1 MMSLTMLGWHGAGGI
16 YGMHHGF
23 GMMGMA
29 GGMIMFM
36 ILLVV
41 LVVVTIVWFSK
52 NGSHKVNESQYR
64 PTTDRSLEILNER
77 YALGEIA
84 DEEYNKKK
92 MEIKKNIG

>member
-1 MMSLTMLGWHGAGGI
+1 MGFNMLGWHGVGFM

-23 GMMGMA
+23 GMMGIA

-36 ILLVV
+36 ILLVI
-41 LVVVTIVWFSK
+41 LVVVAIVWFSK
-52 NGSHKVNESQYR
+52 NGSQKNNESQVR

-92 MEIKKNIG
+92 MEIRKNII

>member
-1 MMSLTMLGWHGAGGI
+1 MLGWHGSGWM

-29 GGMIMFM
+29 GGMVMFM

-41 LVVVTIVWFSK
+41 LAVVAIVWFSK
-52 NGSHKVNESQYR
+52 NGSHKNNESQVR
-64 PTTDRSLEILNER
+64 PATDRSLEILNER

-92 MEIKKNIG
+92 MELRKNIF

>member
-1 MMSLTMLGWHGAGGI
+1 MGCHGAGFI

-29 GGMIMFM
+29 GGIVMFM
-36 ILLVV
+36 ILLVI
-41 LVVVTIVWFSK
+41 LAVVAIVWFSK
-52 NGSHKVNESQYR
+52 NGSHKNGESQVH

-77 YALGEIA
+77 YALGEIT

-92 MEIKKNIG
+92 MEIRKNIF